1 MFWRTRYRSAYCA
14 CLLCTRYLSASWPI
28 ACPRS
33 STICT
38 TMKFAK
44 LFVHALLA
52 VVFVQTGSASV
63 QGEYEETGQ
72 CEVLLV
78 LVVKNIQSEKTS
90 CAHYYSKKSDKK
102 GLVSMYT
109 LCRKRPLYYMGLTL
123 MGLSMGI
130 SKTRNGTHRRMAASV
145 CVLCSNCVYCVLQVT
160 KIVDE
165 GCL

>member
-1 MFWRTRYRSAYCA
+1 
-14 CLLCTRYLSASWPI
+14 
-28 ACPRS
+28 
-33 STICT
+33 
-38 TMKFAK
+38 MKFAK

-52 VVFVQTGSASV
+52 VAFVQTGSASV

-90 CAHYYSKKSDKK
+90 CAHYYSK
-102 GLVSMYT
+102 
-109 LCRKRPLYYMGLTL
+109 
-123 MGLSMGI
+123 
-130 SKTRNGTHRRMAASV
+130 TRNGTHCRMAASV